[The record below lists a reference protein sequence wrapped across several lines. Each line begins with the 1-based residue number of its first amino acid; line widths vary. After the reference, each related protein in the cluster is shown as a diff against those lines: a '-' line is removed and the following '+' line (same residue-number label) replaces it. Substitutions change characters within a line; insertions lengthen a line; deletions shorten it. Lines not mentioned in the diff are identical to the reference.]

1 MVRRLSSAIT
11 AGITNYYAYNI
22 MFDGIAHILNQKS
35 YQERGIEA
43 EESLLEKKSSR
54 VLIEEEENDPKIVI
68 KF

>member
-22 MFDGIAHILNQKS
+22 LFDGIAHILNQKS
-35 YQERGIEA
+35 YQERDIEA
-43 EESLLEKKSSR
+43 EESLLEKNSSR
-54 VLIEEEENDPKIVI
+54 VLIEEENDPKIVI

>member
-43 EESLLEKKSSR
+43 EESLLDKESSR
-54 VLIEEEENDPKIVI
+54 VLIEEEKDPKVVI